1 MTTSSAKTSATVLPL
16 FVAAAIAVAG
26 WVSYFFAQQEAI
38 QLGQETEILNTKL
51 KAIKNTPPP
60 KPQVEIKPE
69 PKPQPKAE
77 PNTTA
82 TPSEPPKAQPQ
93 EPPKKYNRLL
103 LAEREKALRE
113 RDEAQA
119 RIGTVL
125 KEKHTILKQQ
135 KSALEEGQQ
144 LRQQLVMSAE
154 SVERLKQKIKEVS
167 TDVQKVREQ
176 EANRFS
182 QLKQQFVQELEQKQ
196 ITISQLK
203 NHMTVVNVAAEIL
216 FGSGSATLKPRG
228 QEALGLIADNLNNQ
242 PDRLISIEGHT
253 DNIPVGE
260 LSPYPSNWELSS
272 ARAASAARYLEQKA
286 DVAATRM
293 QVVGHG
299 EYQPTA
305 SNETVK
311 GRAANRRIE
320 IILLPANKLQP

>member
-1 MTTSSAKTSATVLPL
+1 MTTASAKTSATVLPL
-16 FVAAAIAVAG
+16 LVAAAIAVAG
-26 WVSYFFAQQEAI
+26 WASYFFAQQEAI
-38 QLGQETEILNTKL
+38 QLGQETELLNTKL

-60 KPQVEIKPE
+60 KPQVEIKSE
-69 PKPQPKAE
+69 PKPQLKAE

-82 TPSEPPKAQPQ
+82 TPSEPPKAQTP

-113 RDEAQA
+113 RDEAQT

-125 KEKHTILKQQ
+125 KEKRTILKQQ
-135 KSALEEGQQ
+135 KSALEEGQK
-144 LRQQLVMSAE
+144 LRQQLVMSTE

-167 TDVQKVREQ
+167 TDVQKIREQ

-182 QLKQQFVQELEQKQ
+182 QLKQQFEHELEQKQ

-203 NHMTVVNVAAEIL
+203 NHMTVVKVTAGIL
-216 FGSGSATLKPRG
+216 FSSGSATLKPRG
-228 QEALGLIADNLNNQ
+228 QKVLVLIADNLNNH

-286 DVAATRM
+286 GVAATRM

-299 EYQPTA
+299 EHQPTE
-305 SNETVK
+305 SNGTVK